1 MNWPWQR
8 TPSLQ
13 PTAALLGKLPIR
25 PDFVREGC
33 RGGSADAL
41 DAWLVQAATQLHA
54 QGGPGPAL
62 GVDDLPVSWFCHC
75 APKQAHGLIGVLGPS
90 RDSAGRAFP
99 VAVFREFALSDWRKR
114 LPGLLSEYRA
124 FLDAGQ
130 TLLAALPTLS
140 LEEIRARLAAL
151 PEPAARAA
159 DPRGLE
165 LLRAGPLL
173 QRLFGT
179 HPPGTLF
186 YALSTFVSA
195 FAEADASTQLALECP
210 VRDDNDARGW
220 LELAAQLG
228 PRSGSCPSFLL
239 AREPARL
246 FLSVAAPSAE
256 LLCALA
262 QPDFKGASVWP
273 LTTAHLPAIE
283 HARSALMPVLPELAA
298 EHGPS
303 LSLRELGER
312 LARAGAALLA

>member
-1 MNWPWQR
+1 MSWLWRR

-13 PTAALLGKLPIR
+13 PRAALLGKLPMR
-25 PDFVREGC
+25 PDFVREAC
-33 RGGSADAL
+33 PGGSADAL
-41 DAWLVQAATQLHA
+41 DAWLVQAATQLHG
-54 QGGPGPAL
+54 QTGRCI
-62 GVDDLPVSWFCHC
+62 DDLPVSWFCHC
-75 APKQAHGLIGVLGPS
+75 APKQAHGLIGVLAPS

-114 LPGLLSEYRA
+114 LPGLLAEHRA
-124 FLDAGQ
+124 FLDAAQ
-130 TLLAALPTLS
+130 TLLAAVPTLS

-151 PEPAARAA
+151 PEPAPRAA
-159 DPRGLE
+159 EADVRGSE
-165 LLRAGPLL
+165 PLRAGPLL

-186 YALSTFVSA
+186 YALSTFTSA

-210 VRDDNDARGW
+210 VRDEDDARGW

-228 PRSGSCPSFLL
+228 PRSRSCPSFLL

-246 FLSVAAPSAE
+246 FLSVAAPGVE
-256 LLCALA
+256 LLAALA
-262 QPDFKGASVWP
+262 QPDFTGTSIWP

-283 HARSALMPVLPELAA
+283 HARSALLPVLPELAA
-298 EHGPS
+298 DHGPS

-312 LARAGAALLA
+312 LSRAGAALLA